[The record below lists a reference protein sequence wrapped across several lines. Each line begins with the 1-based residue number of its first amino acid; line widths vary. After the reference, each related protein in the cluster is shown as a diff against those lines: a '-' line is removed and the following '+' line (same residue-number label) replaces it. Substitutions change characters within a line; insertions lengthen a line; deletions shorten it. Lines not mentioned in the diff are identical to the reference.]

1 MMVNLMRSNQRWLMI
16 VVSALVLISFLYYFS
31 ASSRIDRT
39 GASDRA
45 GTIYGRP
52 VSITELQRTDRQWR
66 AAYELGLTHVVA
78 PELQESARSE
88 NDVLINQLVMQHQA
102 QAFGILPTDEE
113 ADEAAQAL
121 PVFRGANGQFDP
133 EVKNTFVADHLNWRG
148 MTEAQVLE
156 LVKRDLQYAKLRQ
169 VLDAAVFVTPQEV
182 RTTFEQFF
190 CHTEASVVRFKAAD
204 LPPTPEP
211 TDDDIKKAYDAGNG
225 QYQQPEKRKV
235 QYVRFALDD
244 AQKKLTGRERMDV
257 LKPLSDQ
264 AVAFLEKLNEAK
276 GKEDFAALA
285 QASGLAVKETGEFEE
300 QDSAGLPEASIAG
313 FAAAAFKL
321 SPQDPDS
328 PVPLRSPLQ
337 NSDAF
342 YVQHLSGVTPSRP
355 LTLDEAR
362 PKIVAA
368 LKEENTRAAVTAH
381 AEEVRTKIAEA
392 LKAGKSFADAAKDAG
407 AAAQDLPGFA
417 LAEPPPTNAPA
428 DLAVLEQATTELA
441 VGDLSKF
448 LPSADGGALAY
459 VRGRSGVNEAQFDA
473 RKDVIALQLRRQK
486 QKASF
491 EEWLRASKQAA
502 DPRVLVQMRG

>member
-16 VVSALVLISFLYYFS
+16 IVSALVLISFLYYFS

-52 VSITELQRTDRQWR
+52 VTITELQRADRQFR
-66 AAYELGLTHVVA
+66 TAYELGLTHVVS

-88 NDVLINQLVMQHQA
+88 NDVLINQLVMEHQA
-102 QAFGILPTDEE
+102 QAFGILPTDDE
-113 ADEAAQAL
+113 ADEAAQKL

-133 EVKNTFVADHLNWRG
+133 EVKNAFVADKLNPRG
-148 MTEAQVLE
+148 FTEGQVLE
-156 LVKRDLQYAKLRQ
+156 LVKRDLQYAKLRE
-169 VLDAAVFVTPQEV
+169 VLDASVFVTPQEV

-190 CHTEASVVRFKAAD
+190 SRTEASVVRFKAAD
-204 LPPTPEP
+204 LPPVAEP
-211 TDDDIKKAYDAGNG
+211 TDEDIKKAYDASNG

-264 AVAFLEKLNEAK
+264 AVAFLEKLNDAK

-285 QASGLAVKETGEFEE
+285 QAAGLAVKETGEFEE
-300 QDSAGLPEASIAG
+300 QDTVGLPEASIAG
-313 FAAAAFKL
+313 FATAAFKL

-342 YVQHLSGVTPSRP
+342 YVQHLSGVTPARP

-362 PKIVAA
+362 PKIVAS
-368 LKEENTRAAVTAH
+368 LKEENTRAAVAAH
-381 AEEVRTKIAEA
+381 AEEVRTKIADA
-392 LKAGKSFADAAKDAG
+392 LKAGKGFADAAKEAG
-407 AAAQDLPGFA
+407 ATAQDLPGYA
-417 LAEPPPTNAPA
+417 LAEPPPAGAPP
-428 DLAVLEQATTELA
+428 DLPAFPQAGTELA
-441 VGDLSKF
+441 AGDLSKF
-448 LPSADGGALAY
+448 LPSADGGALMY
-459 VRGRSGVNEAQFDA
+459 VRSRSGVNEAQFDA

-486 QKASF
+486 QRASF